1 MPGNGS
7 MTACREG
14 DMAEARRRS
23 ARPTGTPLRT
33 IRDHAATPSAR
44 VPLDAVDLRLLRLL
58 SRDARLSQRSLA
70 RQMQMSAP
78 AIAERIARLERQRVI
93 TGYGVRVDW
102 SALGYQTTVY
112 LTITAVPGYQL
123 GVVMEKLADIAE
135 VDEVLLVT
143 GTFDMLVRLR
153 ARDEGHLRDL
163 LLNHIWQI
171 EGIQRTE
178 TSITI
183 AQMKPKNSAEELL
196 TAMLED
202 RPTGNTWSAAR

>member
-1 MPGNGS
+1 
-7 MTACREG
+7 
-14 DMAEARRRS
+14 MAEARRRS
-23 ARPTGTPLRT
+23 VRPTGTPLRT

-44 VPLDAVDLRLLRLL
+44 VALDAVDVRLLRLL

-70 RQMQMSAP
+70 RELHMSAP
-78 AIAERIARLERQRVI
+78 AIAERIARLERQKVI
-93 TGYGVRVDW
+93 DGYGVRVDW

-123 GVVMEKLADIAE
+123 GLIMEELADIAE

-143 GTFDMLVRLR
+143 GPFDMLVRMR
-153 ARDEGHLRDL
+153 ARDEAHLRDL
-163 LLNHIWQI
+163 LLNRVWQI

-183 AQMKPKNSAEELL
+183 AQMKPKNTAEELL
-196 TAMLED
+196 TAMLD
-202 RPTGNTWSAAR
+202 DHQHGRSGSATT

>member
-1 MPGNGS
+1 
-7 MTACREG
+7 
-14 DMAEARRRS
+14 MAQARRRS

-33 IRDHAATPSAR
+33 IRDHAATPSAP
-44 VPLDAVDLRLLRLL
+44 VSLDAVDLRILGLL

-70 RQMQMSAP
+70 RETQMSAP
-78 AIAERIARLERQRVI
+78 TIAERIARLERQHVI

-123 GVVMEKLADIAE
+123 GLVMEELSNIPE

-143 GTFDMLVRLR
+143 GPFDMLVRLR
-153 ARDEGHLRDL
+153 ARDEGHLREL
-163 LLNHIWQI
+163 LLNQIWQI

-183 AQMKPKNSAEELL
+183 AQMKPKNTAEELL
-196 TAMLED
+196 TAMLD
-202 RPTGNTWSAAR
+202 HHQTRAVATAGTTPRNAGR

>member
-1 MPGNGS
+1 
-7 MTACREG
+7 
-14 DMAEARRRS
+14 MAEARRRS
-23 ARPTGTPLRT
+23 VRPTGTPLRT
-33 IRDHAATPSAR
+33 IRDHAAVPSPR
-44 VPLDAVDLRLLRLL
+44 VALDAVDVRLLRLL

-70 RQMQMSAP
+70 RELHMSAP
-78 AIAERIARLERQRVI
+78 AIAERIARLERQQVI
-93 TGYGVRVDW
+93 TGYGVRVDL

-123 GVVMEKLADIAE
+123 GLIMEELAAIAE

-143 GTFDMLVRLR
+143 GPFDMLVRMR
-153 ARDEGHLRDL
+153 ARDEAHLRDL
-163 LLNHIWQI
+163 LLNRVWQI

-196 TAMLED
+196 TAMLD
-202 RPTGNTWSAAR
+202 DQQQGRTGSASR

>member
-1 MPGNGS
+1 
-7 MTACREG
+7 
-14 DMAEARRRS
+14 MAEARRRS
-23 ARPTGTPLRT
+23 VRPTGTPLRT

-44 VPLDAVDLRLLRLL
+44 VALDAVDIRLLRLL

-70 RQMQMSAP
+70 RELQMSAP

-123 GVVMEKLADIAE
+123 GLIMEELADIAE

-143 GTFDMLVRLR
+143 GPFDMLVRMR

-163 LLNHIWQI
+163 LLNRVWQI

-183 AQMKPKNSAEELL
+183 AQMKPKNTAEELL
-196 TAMLED
+196 TAMLD
-202 RPTGNTWSAAR
+202 DHQHGKAGSAAR

>member
-1 MPGNGS
+1 
-7 MTACREG
+7 
-14 DMAEARRRS
+14 MAEARRRS
-23 ARPTGTPLRT
+23 VRPTGTPLRT

-44 VPLDAVDLRLLRLL
+44 VALDAVDIRLLRLL

-70 RQMQMSAP
+70 RELHMSAP

-123 GVVMEKLADIAE
+123 GLIMEELADIAE
-135 VDEVLLVT
+135 IDEVLLVT
-143 GTFDMLVRLR
+143 GPFDMLVRMR
-153 ARDEGHLRDL
+153 ARDESHLRDL
-163 LLNHIWQI
+163 LLNRVWQI

-183 AQMKPKNSAEELL
+183 AQMKPKNTAEELL
-196 TAMLED
+196 TAMLD
-202 RPTGNTWSAAR
+202 DHQHGKTGTTTR